1 MIAAGFL
8 ASAFVDYDPDLV
20 DELMHYALMSADGLK
35 AAMALAPSEPHTP
48 TLEKRAVRWRL
59 YIHRSAVMLPPEWCE
74 LVQRSS
80 TDVLATARRLRK
92 VSGADELRLVEALA
106 TRNSMSA
113 RAMLAVQS
121 RMDTQVVEDVRA
133 AFAGEADLVVAVR
146 LEWPLRMALCMGRHM
161 LNEWLGQW
169 EVAISGLETMTRID
183 LAAEE
188 LLRGTHKSDGL
199 GSEAEIRQVTETLR
213 GLL

>member
-1 MIAAGFL
+1 
-8 ASAFVDYDPDLV
+8 
-20 DELMHYALMSADGLK
+20 
-35 AAMALAPSEPHTP
+35 
-48 TLEKRAVRWRL
+48 
-59 YIHRSAVMLPPEWCE
+59 
-74 LVQRSS
+74 
-80 TDVLATARRLRK
+80 
-92 VSGADELRLVEALA
+92 
-106 TRNSMSA
+106 
-113 RAMLAVQS
+113 
-121 RMDTQVVEDVRA
+121 
-133 AFAGEADLVVAVR
+133 
-146 LEWPLRMALCMGRHM
+146 MALCMGRHM